1 MEYYVEV
8 RMNVI
13 EHVIFMCL
21 PSYLRS
27 IVMYCM
33 MPFLLLIIYFYIPY
47 AGAMTVVTI
56 LYTQK

>member
-21 PSYLRS
+21 PSYLYS
-27 IVMYCM
+27 IVMYDAIL
-33 MPFLLLIIYFYIPY
+33 FFIIYFYISY